1 MTKICPTSSFST
13 TVPSQFR
20 QVFLETLF
28 WTYNSQNEFDVRQK
42 DPHDE
47 GDKDDDDGDHVETER
62 GNEVGDHVGVSAAT
76 LKPIKT
82 LLRPILQSF
91 PS

>member
-1 MTKICPTSSFST
+1 MDF
-13 TVPSQFR
+13 QLLFLHNLD
-20 QVFLETLF
+20 LETLL

-62 GNEVGDHVGVSAAT
+62 GDEVRDHVGVSAAT